1 MHYLT
6 GAVDLS
12 VVDEFGAVVANLAA
26 TARKAITL
34 GVSFL
39 FFPKPFTAVHGVGV
53 VIFFAGLV
61 WNSQLRHKEKE
72 EGKRKAKAE
81 AEQHTPKKT
90 Q

>member
-1 MHYLT
+1 M
-6 GAVDLS
+6 
-12 VVDEFGAVVANLAA
+12 ANLAA

-39 FFPKPFTAVHGVGV
+39 FFPKPFTGVHAVGV

-61 WNSQLRHKEKE
+61 WNSQLRHKGKE
-72 EGKRKAKAE
+72 EAKRKAKE
-81 AEQHTPKKT
+81 EDVQLTPKKT